1 MPNGQT
7 TAQRLELWERVKWGL
22 DWVGR
27 LQLVWALLLLM
38 VGAVAVV
45 VGWLQPVAPLAVAG
59 VVLFELDLLLLTV
72 LGVSRGRRWISKAE
86 GVPTSSAEFHAAR
99 LLVLGELE
107 TTANRIDMVRMTRP
121 HPHYS
126 HNFSLSTTQWEAYGK
141 VLAGSSPDVF
151 KVLARA
157 YSAIQWVNDA
167 QVMRRTRQ
175 GASQVPLAVIEDD
188 HLDDAERATAAAIA
202 ALRNGSPRSANV
214 GVGRRVEA
222 KPKAVGR
229 EWGYGRAIEGRLV
242 TAFVS
247 VTVIVR
253 GLDMDEGLVALTCD
267 LHRNGGAILSLP
279 LSDPSWLLTAK
290 GPQIARDV
298 MFEQTFTQSDYGSAP
313 RVNPG
318 DELEPHI
325 IARFSVD
332 RSTGT
337 FVLPTIRVRGP
348 YAGPGT

>member
-1 MPNGQT
+1 MPNGPT
-7 TAQRLELWERVKWGL
+7 TAQRLEVWERFKWGL

-59 VVLFELDLLLLTV
+59 IILFALDLLLLTV
-72 LGVSRGRRWISKAE
+72 LAVSRGSRWISKAE
-86 GVPTSSAEFHAAR
+86 GIPTSSAEFHAAR

-107 TTANRIDMVRMTRP
+107 TTANRIDIVRMTRP

-126 HNFSLSTTQWEAYGK
+126 YNFSLSTTQWEAYGK

-157 YSAIQWVNDA
+157 YNAIQWVNDA

-202 ALRNGSPRSANV
+202 ALRNGGPRSANV

-253 GLDMDEGLVALTCD
+253 GLDTDEGLVSLTCD
-267 LHRNGGAILSLP
+267 LHRNGDAILSLP

-290 GPQIARDV
+290 GPQISRDV
-298 MFEQTFTQSDYGSAP
+298 MFEQTFTQSDHGSAP
-313 RVNPG
+313 RVTPG
-318 DELEPHI
+318 DELEPRI
-325 IARFSVD
+325 IAHFSVD

-337 FVLPTIRVRGP
+337 FVLPTIRVRSS